1 MSATNTDHLTLG
13 DVILER
19 LGATTI
25 PAAVK
30 KHVLD
35 FKKSHAAL
43 AGANAAAETARG
55 ARDAALAAVG
65 DADDALDAAIG
76 VLRDKMIG
84 AGMGNRTNPFSGFSS
99 LTPTELTTIG
109 YAREVKELR
118 ALAAKVKKAKPA
130 ADVAKQLAA
139 CEKLATG
146 VETALAKLT
155 KPQLALAKAMAARDA
170 LLPEWT
176 KALGKLKRNAE
187 AAWFE
192 DRATYKAIFAAP
204 SPVQETKKAKRAPK
218 KANGAPA
225 SPSAPTGG

>member
-1 MSATNTDHLTLG
+1 MSATNHTDHQTFG

-19 LGATTI
+19 LGATTV
-25 PAAVK
+25 PASVK

-43 AGANAAAETARG
+43 AGANAAVEMARG
-55 ARDAALAAVG
+55 VRDAALGAVG
-65 DADDALDAAIG
+65 EADDALDAGIDT
-76 VLRDKMIG
+76 LRNKMIG
-84 AGMGNRTNPFSGFSS
+84 AGMGNRTNPFAGFSS
-99 LTPTELTTIG
+99 LTPAELVDAA

-130 ADVAKQLAA
+130 ADVAKQLAT

-204 SPVQETKKAKRAPK
+204 SPVQETKKTKRAPK

-225 SPSAPTGG
+225 SPGA